1 MTLLLVFIALVC
13 VILFVDFIFYM
24 FSFNVNKVL
33 HPARYRNVFL
43 SETQILDR
51 ATVDRGRNR
60 AQQASLVI
68 ATLCRDVAPAFDLSK
83 RRLESIGQ
91 MFGDY
96 HIVIFENDSSD
107 NSRQLLQ
114 DWATENPKVT
124 LLDCCDD
131 CDTCCTCRLKHKN
144 GYDMG
149 AVSFSRVAM
158 MRDHRNRYMEHVAK
172 NLPSFDYLMVYDF
185 DLEGAL
191 LKSGLFHTL
200 GLDGW
205 NGMFANGRILLPPL
219 GLNHSMYDSFAF
231 RAADDEEGSS
241 TNLKR
246 FWQLKKMAQ
255 KLTDPVIPVRSA
267 FNGLG
272 LYKMPE
278 VLAHRYRLLPPPYQC
293 EHIGFHADMHFLY
306 INPAMFLISGMQGPN
321 NKFKAFVDMSK

>member
-1 MTLLLVFIALVC
+1 MNLLLIFITLVC
-13 VILFVDFIFYM
+13 LILFVDLMFYM
-24 FSFNVNKVL
+24 SSFNVNKFL

-43 SETQILDR
+43 AEMQNLDR

-68 ATLCRDVAPAFDLSK
+68 ATMCRDVARAFEMTK

-91 MFGDY
+91 MFRDY
-96 HIVIFENDSSD
+96 RIVIFENDSSD

-131 CDTCCTCRLKHKN
+131 CDTCCTCRLKYKKA
-144 GYDMG
+144 YDMG

-158 MRDHRNRYMEHVAK
+158 MRDHRNRYMDYVAK
-172 NLPSFDYLMVYDF
+172 NLRSFDYLMVYDF
-185 DLEGAL
+185 DLEGGL

-205 NGMFANGRILLPPL
+205 NGMFANGRIPLPPL
-219 GLNHSMYDSFAF
+219 GLNSNMYDSFAF
-231 RAADDEEGSS
+231 RPADEEGSS
-241 TNLKR
+241 TNLQR
-246 FWQLKKMAQ
+246 FWQLKKIPQ
-255 KLTDPVIPVRSA
+255 ELTDPVIPVRSA

-278 VLAHRYRLLPPPYQC
+278 VLAHRYRILPPPYQC
-293 EHIGFHADMHFLY
+293 EHIGFHADMRSLY
-306 INPAMFLISGMQGPN
+306 INPALFLISGMQGPT
-321 NKFKAFVDMSK
+321 NKFKAIITMASE